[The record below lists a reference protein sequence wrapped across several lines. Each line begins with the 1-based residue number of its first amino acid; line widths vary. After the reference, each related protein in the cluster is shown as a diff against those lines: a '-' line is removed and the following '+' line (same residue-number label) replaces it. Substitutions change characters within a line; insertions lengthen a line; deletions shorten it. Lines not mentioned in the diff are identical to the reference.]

1 MRMTVDEAYKAAIC
15 SRMSSAEAAA
25 KFGVSQC
32 ALDRRDRAA
41 RLLPSGSIGRKVGTR
56 YRSGQSAKAY
66 AMVASGLGLS
76 EAARRCG
83 ITQQSVSGYIRRH
96 KLPVPA
102 ASLADGRLR
111 KSESRRLQHALRRGD
126 AS

>member
-1 MRMTVDEAYKAAIC
+1 MTVDEAYEAAIRR
-15 SRMSSAEAAA
+15 RMTSAEAAA
-25 KFGVSQC
+25 KFGVSQNS
-32 ALDRRDRAA
+32 LDRRDRAA
-41 RLLPSGSIGRKVGTR
+41 GLLPSGRAGRKVGI
-56 YRSGQSAKAY
+56 SGSSAAAY
-66 AMVASGLGLS
+66 AMVASGLGIS

-83 ITQQSVSGYIRRH
+83 IAQQSVSGYIRHH

-102 ASLADGRLR
+102 ASLADGQRR